1 MTDLPELSQHK
12 TASTMPAKAENSQI
26 DRRSVLKTSAAAV
39 ATASIA
45 GIGPR
50 AHAQGSDVIRIGLV
64 GCGGRGTGAALDNLK
79 ANDNVKIVALGDVW
93 EDKVKLSL
101 ESLKKVAQELGK
113 PEEVD
118 VKPENMFVGF
128 DAAYK
133 VINHPDVDLV
143 IHATPPGFRP
153 DHMMAAVNAGK
164 HLFVE
169 KPACVDPAGYRK
181 CLEVGKIAREK
192 KLGIVTGTLY
202 RRTTHFSDVIEGIM
216 KKGTLGDILCGE
228 CFYLV
233 GPLKHYERQEG
244 WTDMEFHSRNWWY
257 QTYMSGDTLVEQA
270 VHNLDVAN
278 WVFGGPPV
286 KCVASGGRIQRTAEV
301 YGNIYDHFSVTYEYA
316 NGQRVDFKSR
326 QWSGSTQAVRN
337 HFKGTL
343 GHCDVS
349 PDVSKAYLYEG
360 NKRIYGKR
368 GKADG
373 YQNEHRDLV
382 DSIRAGSPI
391 CEIEQMAD
399 SSLTGIM
406 GRLAAYSGQLVKFSD
421 AQKMDLD
428 LWITQDGAPVN
439 KDTPVLK
446 EPVAVPGTYKLPR

>member
-1 MTDLPELSQHK
+1 MS
-12 TASTMPAKAENSQI
+12 I
-26 DRRSVLKTSAAAV
+26 DADVNRRSVLKTSAAAV
-39 ATASIA
+39 AAASIA
-45 GIGPR
+45 GIGPQ

-64 GCGGRGTGAALDNLK
+64 GCGGRGTGAALDNLR

-93 EDKVKLSL
+93 EDKIKLSL
-101 ESLKKVAQELGK
+101 ESLKAEAEKLGK

-153 DHMMAAVNAGK
+153 DHMMAAVKADK

-181 CLEVGKIAREK
+181 CLEVGKLAREK
-192 KLGIVTGTLY
+192 KLGIVCGTLY
-202 RRTTHFSDVIEGIM
+202 RRTTNFVDVIDGII

-233 GPLKHYERQEG
+233 GPLKHYEREAE
-244 WTDMEFHSRNWWY
+244 WTDMQFHSRNWWY

-278 WVFGGPPV
+278 WVFGGAPK
-286 KCVASGGRIQRTAEV
+286 KCIASGGRIQRTAEV

-337 HFKGTL
+337 HFKGTK
-343 GHCDVS
+343 GYADVN
-349 PDVSKAYLYEG
+349 PGLSKVYLYEG

-368 GKADG
+368 AGYDG
-373 YQNEHRDLV
+373 YQAEHKDLV
-382 DSIRAGSPI
+382 DSIRAGEPI
-391 CEIEQMAD
+391 VEIEQMAD

-406 GRLAAYSGQLVKFSD
+406 GRLAAYSGQEVSFAD

-428 LWITQDGAPVN
+428 LWITKDGAPVT
-439 KDTPVLK
+439 KDTDVRVD
-446 EPVAVPGTYKLPR
+446 PVAVPGTYKLPR